1 MRYYTTEV
9 EIAVLNPAAG
19 DGILII
25 EAPADMVVKIIRA
38 VLYNLDN
45 DTHEMLHAGFF
56 KVNTKGPLAG
66 DSTPAIQK
74 HDNGDQTSTVTT
86 YGAGNAGMTTEPTSW
101 QEPFD
106 SQGFSNLNGYE
117 YNPPL
122 VSLDGGPIL
131 SPNELAGIRL
141 MTVPSTGFQ
150 AKALIE
156 FAEVGG

>member
-1 MRYYTTEV
+1 MRFYTTEV
-9 EIAVLNPAAG
+9 EIAALNPTAG

-25 EAPADMVVKIIRA
+25 EVPADMIVKIIRA

-56 KVNTKGPLAG
+56 KVNVKGPLAG
-66 DSTPAIQK
+66 DSTPPIQR
-74 HDNGDQTSTVTT
+74 HETGDAASTVTT

-101 QEPFD
+101 QDPLDE
-106 SQGFSNLNGYE
+106 QGFSNLNGYE

-122 VSLDGGPIL
+122 ANLMGGPIL
-131 SPNELAGIRL
+131 SPLELAGIRL
-141 MTVPSTGFQ
+141 MSVPGVAFQ

-156 FAEVGG
+156 FAEIGG